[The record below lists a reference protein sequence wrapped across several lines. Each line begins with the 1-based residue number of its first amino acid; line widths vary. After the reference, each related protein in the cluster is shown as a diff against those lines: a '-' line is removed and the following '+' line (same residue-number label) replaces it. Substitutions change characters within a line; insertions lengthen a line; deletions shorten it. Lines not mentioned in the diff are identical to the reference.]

1 MTTTTLRPMSTGQVL
16 DRTFNLY
23 RRNFVLFFGIAM
35 LPPAL
40 MLLIQLLPLA
50 VTPLAQAGSSFA
62 AGLAVAAFAGMIVF
76 FFVWLMGY
84 AVAQAATVYAV
95 SAAHLG
101 RPITIS
107 QSYGKV
113 RGRYLRILGLIFLI
127 FLIGAGSAVLIVAA
141 GSSVSIFAGPRSG
154 AGAAGGAIAAI
165 AMAVSVIL
173 AIIFAVFFFLRYAVA
188 VPACALEDLRILAAL
203 RRSVHLTKKDR
214 GRIFVIYFL
223 VGVLNYIV
231 MLALIF
237 PAAMVGTAI
246 AGAQSVVGQIFT
258 LIAQFLAGALIG
270 PVATIAMSLVYYDE
284 RVRKEAF
291 DLQLMMAS
299 IDKPLAGAASTI

>member
-1 MTTTTLRPMSTGQVL
+1 MGGESAGRHPDGVSSKTRGFCTVTMLISAATPGTQRISHSMTTTTLRPMSTGQVL

-95 SAAHLG
+95 SAVHLG

-141 GSSVSIFAGPRSG
+141 GSSVSIFA
-154 AGAAGGAIAAI
+154 
-165 AMAVSVIL
+165 
-173 AIIFAVFFFLRYAVA
+173 
-188 VPACALEDLRILAAL
+188 
-203 RRSVHLTKKDR
+203 
-214 GRIFVIYFL
+214 
-223 VGVLNYIV
+223 
-231 MLALIF
+231 
-237 PAAMVGTAI
+237 
-246 AGAQSVVGQIFT
+246 
-258 LIAQFLAGALIG
+258 
-270 PVATIAMSLVYYDE
+270 
-284 RVRKEAF
+284 
-291 DLQLMMAS
+291 
-299 IDKPLAGAASTI
+299 